1 MHKAALLMLVKNDG
15 VTVRS
20 WAFPNTGRLLFE
32 YGSIVLDFDDDHPFS
47 QEETDAVCLV
57 LDDML
62 DEERKRCEKV
72 LYTINHWRGM

>member
-15 VTVRS
+15 VAVICRAYPS
-20 WAFPNTGRLLFE
+20 IGALFFE
-32 YGSIVLDFDDDHPFS
+32 YGSILLDFGKEHPYS
-47 QEETDAVCLV
+47 QEEIDAVCLA

-62 DEERKRCEKV
+62 DEERKRCEKI